1 MQGYAAWKAANVKP
15 LKLSKTMRFDTII
28 IGGGLAG
35 LVCGIKLQKAGKKC
49 AIVSAG
55 QSAMHFSSGTFDL
68 LGRLPDGTPVEAPLA
83 AAASLPAA
91 HPYTILGTEKVKK
104 YAEEAVSFLQ
114 ECGIRISGS
123 AERNSWR
130 VTPTG
135 ERKPA
140 WLTIGDFTP
149 LASKDEKIG
158 NKALIVNILGYLDF
172 NTKFL
177 ADSFEKQGT
186 ECRITAIKLDEMER
200 LRKNPSEM
208 RATNIARVMDRDGI
222 WEKAAEQIKAM
233 VNDEDVVVLPA
244 VFGLKDASVVEK
256 LREAIGIK
264 TMFIA
269 TMPPSVPGI
278 RSQMTL
284 KSEFEKAGGRFF
296 LGDTVVDAEKT
307 EDDRIKNIGT
317 LNFGDIRLEADN
329 FVLATGSF
337 FSKGMIA
344 TPDKVYEP
352 VFGIDLSY
360 PEGRDQWFD
369 RNFWNR
375 QNYISFGAKTDETMN
390 AYIEGRK
397 VENLYVIGSLIG
409 GCNALYE
416 GCGGGTAIITAL
428 AAADR
433 VLEN

>member
-1 MQGYAAWKAANVKP
+1 MNVKP
-15 LKLSKTMRFDTII
+15 IKQNKTMRFDTII

-68 LGRLPDGTPVEAPLA
+68 LGRLPDGTEVESPLKA
-83 AAASLPAA
+83 LASLPAD
-91 HPYTILGTEKVKK
+91 HPYSIIGAEKVAE
-104 YAEEAVSFLQ
+104 YAAKGKEFFAG
-114 ECGIRISGS
+114 CGIKVNGDASC
-123 AERNSWR
+123 NTWR

-135 ERKPA
+135 ERKA
-140 WLTIGDFTP
+140 GWLTLGDFTP
-149 LASKDEKIG
+149 LVSKDEKIG

-186 ECRITAIKLDEMER
+186 ACRIVSIKLEEMER

-222 WEKAAEQIKAM
+222 WEKAAEQIKALLK
-233 VNDEDVVVLPA
+233 DEDVIVLPA
-244 VFGLKDASVVEK
+244 VFGLKDGSVVDKIRESLEK
-256 LREAIGIK
+256 K
-264 TMFIA
+264 TIFVA

-278 RSQMTL
+278 RTQMTL

-296 LGDTVVDAEKT
+296 LGDTVIES
-307 EDDRIKNIGT
+307 EISENGNIKNVST
-317 LNFGDIRLEADN
+317 VNFNDIRMEADD

-337 FSKGMIA
+337 FSKGIIA
-344 TPDKVYEP
+344 TPEKVYEP
-352 VFGIDLSY
+352 IFGIDLTY
-360 PEGRDQWFD
+360 NEGRENWFD
-369 RNFWNR
+369 RNFWGK
-375 QNYISFGAKTDETMN
+375 QNYISFGAKVN
-390 AYIEGRK
+390 ADLNVSIDGK
-397 VENLYVIGSLIG
+397 AVDNLYAIGSVIGG
-409 GCNALYE
+409 TNALYE
-416 GCGGGTAIITAL
+416 GCGGGTAIVTAL

-433 VLEN
+433 ILEKK

>member
-1 MQGYAAWKAANVKP
+1 MKP
-15 LKLSKTMRFDTII
+15 LKQNKTMRFDTII

-68 LGRLPDGTPVEAPLA
+68 LGKLQDGTPVESPLEA
-83 AAASLPAA
+83 LKSLPAE
-91 HPYTILGTEKVKK
+91 HPYSILGEDRVKK
-104 YAEEAVSFLQ
+104 YAEEAVSFFG
-114 ECGIRISGS
+114 ECGINVTGDAS
-123 AERNSWR
+123 RNSWR

-140 WLTIGDFTP
+140 WLTLGDFTP
-149 LASKDEKIG
+149 LAAKDEKIG
-158 NKALIVNILGYLDF
+158 KKALIVNILGYLDF

-186 ECRITAIKLDEMER
+186 ECRIVALKLEEMER

-222 WEKAAEQIKAM
+222 WKKAAEQIKSM
-233 VNDEDVVVLPA
+233 IKDEDVVVLPA
-244 VFGLKDASVVEK
+244 VFGLKDGKVVEK

-264 TMFIA
+264 AMFIA

-278 RSQMTL
+278 RSQMSL

-296 LGDTVVDAEKT
+296 LGDTAIDAT
-307 EDDRIKNIGT
+307 AAEDGDILNVGT
-317 LNFGDIRLEADN
+317 VNFDDIRLHGDN

-337 FSKGMIA
+337 FSKGLIA
-344 TPDKVYEP
+344 TPEKVYEP
-352 VFGIDLSY
+352 VLGIDLTY
-360 PEGRDQWFD
+360 NEGRDRWFD

-375 QNYISFGAKTDETMN
+375 QDYISFGAKVDSDLN
-390 AYIEGRK
+390 AYINGKK
-397 VENLYVIGSLIG
+397 VSNVYAIGSLIG

-416 GCGGGTAIITAL
+416 GCGGGTAILTAL

-433 VLEN
+433 ILEK

>member
-1 MQGYAAWKAANVKP
+1 
-15 LKLSKTMRFDTII
+15 MRFDTII

-68 LGRLPDGTPVEAPLA
+68 LGRLPDGTEVVSPLEAM
-83 AAASLPAA
+83 ASLPEE
-91 HPYTILGTEKVKK
+91 HPYSILGIEKTAQ
-104 YAEEAVSFLQ
+104 YAVQAKEFFA
-114 ECGIRISGS
+114 ECGIKVNGDAS
-123 AERNSWR
+123 RNSWR

-135 ERKPA
+135 ERKAA
-140 WLTIGDFTP
+140 WLTLGDFTP
-149 LASKDEKIG
+149 FTSKDEKIG

-186 ECRITAIKLDEMER
+186 VCRIVSLKLEEMER

-222 WEKAAEQIKAM
+222 WEKAAEQIRTLLK
-233 VNDEDVVVLPA
+233 DEDIVVLPA
-244 VFGLKDASVVEK
+244 VFGLKDGSVVEK
-256 LREAIGIK
+256 LREAIGVK
-264 TMFIA
+264 TKFIA

-278 RSQMTL
+278 RTQMIL
-284 KSEFEKAGGRFF
+284 KAEFEKAGGRFF
-296 LGDTVVDAEKT
+296 LGDTVIESASDENGN
-307 EDDRIKNIGT
+307 IKNVST
-317 LNFGDIRLEADN
+317 VNFNDIRMEADN

-337 FSKGMIA
+337 FSKGLIA

-352 VFGIDLSY
+352 VFGIDLTYSQ
-360 PEGRDQWFD
+360 GRENWFNT
-369 RNFWNR
+369 NFWEK
-375 QNYISFGAKTDETMN
+375 QNYISFGAKVN
-390 AYIEGRK
+390 ADLNVSIDGKK
-397 VENLYVIGSLIG
+397 VDNLYAIGSVIGG
-409 GCNALYE
+409 TNALYE

-433 VLEN
+433 ILEKK